1 LSAPEAADVGRPIL
15 EMIGIGKEF
24 PGVRALHDVSLTAY
38 PGEVHALVGENGSGK
53 STLMKI
59 LAGAYQAD
67 GGEVRIDGRRIS
79 RPSPSQMLELG
90 VAVIYQELMLAPH
103 LTVAENIFLGR
114 LPRTRLGAIDWRAA
128 AVRSLAVMGRLGFRV
143 DAAARVQHLS
153 VAQRQMVEIARA
165 LSRDARLIVLD
176 EPSAVLGGSEL
187 ELLFEAIRTLSRQGV
202 AFVYIS
208 HRLQEVFQV
217 SHRVTVLRDGA
228 VVGTRATSE
237 LDTDALIRMMVG
249 RRLADIYPQRNR
261 RPGAVA
267 LSVRGLS
274 RPGVLSDI
282 DLEVREGEILGICGL
297 AGAGRTELLRAIVG
311 ADRPVSGEVRLH
323 GLDTRI
329 GSPRAAIRRGIGLL
343 PEDRKTE
350 GCFLPQAVAFN
361 VTISRLAGLLRLGL
375 ISGGRERDVVGS
387 MVRRLSIRT
396 PGLGARM
403 ENLSGGNQQKCVI
416 ARNLNA
422 RCGVLLIDE
431 PTRGVDVGAKR
442 EIYQLLAQLADEQRV
457 AIVMVSSE
465 LPEILGMSDR
475 IIVMR
480 DGRISGRFNAAD
492 ATEEKVMQCAVTGR
506 AAA

>member
-1 LSAPEAADVGRPIL
+1 LDGPETTDVGRPIL
-15 EMIGIGKEF
+15 EMVGIGKAF
-24 PGVRALHDVSLTAY
+24 PGVRALQDVSLTVHS
-38 PGEVHALVGENGSGK
+38 GEVHALVGENGSGK

-59 LAGAYQAD
+59 LAGAYAAD
-67 GGEVRIDGRRIS
+67 AGEVRIDGRRIS

-114 LPRTRLGAIDWRAA
+114 LPRTRFGTIDWRAA
-128 AVRSLAVMGRLGFRV
+128 AVHSLAVMERLGFRV
-143 DAAARVQHLS
+143 DPAARIQDLS

-165 LSRDARLIVLD
+165 LSRDASLIVLD

-187 ELLFEAIRTLSRQGV
+187 ELLFESIRTLSRQGV

-208 HRLQEVFQV
+208 HRLREVFQV
-217 SHRVTVLRDGA
+217 SHRVTVLRDGT
-228 VVGTRATSE
+228 VVGTRTTSE

-249 RRLADIYPQRNR
+249 RRLADIYPARARN
-261 RPGAVA
+261 PGAVA
-267 LSVRGLS
+267 LAVRGLS
-274 RPGVLSDI
+274 RPGVLGDI

-297 AGAGRTELLRAIVG
+297 AGAGRTELLRAIIG

-323 GLDTRI
+323 GVDTRI
-329 GSPRAAIRRGIGLL
+329 ASPRAAIRGGIGLL

-350 GCFLPQAVAFN
+350 GCFLPQTVAFN

-396 PGLGARM
+396 PALGARM

-442 EIYQLLAQLADEQRV
+442 EIYQLLAQLADEQRAAV
-457 AIVMVSSE
+457 VMVSSE

-475 IIVMR
+475 IVVMR
-480 DGRISGRFNAAD
+480 DGRISGRFEAAE
-492 ATEEKVMQCAVTGR
+492 ASEEKIMQCAVTGR